1 LWRRR
6 RAVVVVVVGF
16 AFSWKWKSFL
26 SSVNLFDLSGIFI
39 FEGSEVGLCCVSG
52 VSVPGKQEE
61 RI

>member
-1 LWRRR
+1 M
-6 RAVVVVVVGF
+6 VVVVVGF